1 MLQSTTKM
9 IRSKSMKPIK
19 DKYDKKLVALTGQE
33 KYNYFQ
39 GKKKGDVQFGDDDFE
54 DESFD
59 EKDIEIFTKL
69 KKDVKM

>member
-1 MLQSTTKM
+1 MLKTSAKI
-9 IRSKSMKPIK
+9 IRSKTLIPKGL
-19 DKYDKKLVALTGQE
+19 YDRNQQNLNGQE
-33 KYNYFQ
+33 KYNFFQ

-59 EKDIEIFTKL
+59 EKDVEIFTKL

>member
-1 MLQSTTKM
+1 M
-9 IRSKSMKPIK
+9 RSKSQMPFNN
-19 DKYDKKLVALTGQE
+19 KYNRSQQDLTGQE
-33 KYNYFQ
+33 KYNFFQ

-59 EKDIEIFTKL
+59 EKDVEIFTKL

>member
-1 MLQSTTKM
+1 MP
-9 IRSKSMKPIK
+9 SKSI
-19 DKYDKKLVALTGQE
+19 YDRKQQDLNGQE
-33 KYNYFQ
+33 KYNFFQ

-59 EKDIEIFTKL
+59 EKDVEIFAKL